1 MSVVFIFGA
10 GASYGEQLVPLSNDP
25 MGQPRN
31 SATPPLATGFFSKGL
46 FDSIGYASNQAQKDF
61 KQVFEYIQE
70 SFAISEALGEG
81 RWAELN
87 IEEVFTSVELRREFM
102 GPEGDAWA
110 RATVIRNDLARY
122 LWRVI
127 SYCTQ
132 RKRGVYYRKIKS
144 FIDSRPDV
152 SVLNFNWDLILDQEF
167 TEREGLGW
175 RVSPGLY
182 RDFCITVLGEE
193 GELTGW
199 IAHRPLYLKLHGS
212 LNWLQC
218 TNPICPTASKVTIHA
233 DTQLS
238 LAHAMTFPLG
248 GTVICNQCGTE
259 MNLLLVPP
267 ILNKPLSERGVIR
280 AVWGQ
285 ARYKLE
291 QARQAVIIGFSAS
304 PTDFYAAWL
313 LRSTLGI
320 KPKHQTEIFVVNPVN
335 RPDHPQHDDFRKRMA
350 AIFPRGYNSEFQT
363 FSQID
368 SILERVS

>member
-1 MSVVFIFGA
+1 
-10 GASYGEQLVPLSNDP
+10 
-25 MGQPRN
+25 
-31 SATPPLATGFFSKGL
+31 
-46 FDSIGYASNQAQKDF
+46 
-61 KQVFEYIQE
+61 
-70 SFAISEALGEG
+70 
-81 RWAELN
+81 
-87 IEEVFTSVELRREFM
+87 
-102 GPEGDAWA
+102 
-110 RATVIRNDLARY
+110 
-122 LWRVI
+122 
-127 SYCTQ
+127 
-132 RKRGVYYRKIKS
+132 
-144 FIDSRPDV
+144 
-152 SVLNFNWDLILDQEF
+152 
-167 TEREGLGW
+167 
-175 RVSPGLY
+175 
-182 RDFCITVLGEE
+182 
-193 GELTGW
+193 
-199 IAHRPLYLKLHGS
+199 
-212 LNWLQC
+212 
-218 TNPICPTASKVTIHA
+218 
-233 DTQLS
+233 
-238 LAHAMTFPLG
+238 MTFPLG